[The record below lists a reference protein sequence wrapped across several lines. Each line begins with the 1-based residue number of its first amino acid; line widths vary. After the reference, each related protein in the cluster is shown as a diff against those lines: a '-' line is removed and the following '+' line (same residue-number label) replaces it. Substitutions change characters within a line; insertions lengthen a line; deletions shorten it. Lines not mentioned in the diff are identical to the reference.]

1 MDTSNRLLWGF
12 ILCALVFAGAWY
24 DTAHLHSFTAP
35 LNHFIQQS
43 IVASIN
49 PTSPWAIYYAETLT
63 FITILGKTPVF
74 YPAIALLFL
83 LLAIKRE
90 WKALFYGVA
99 IAAVVVG
106 LGLLVK
112 DIVNSPRPVPYEAEH
127 DSFPSGH
134 TVRATLWCGL
144 YLLMDRLKYV
154 TLSRFT
160 RWGFIVIPLLVGFA
174 RVGLCRHW
182 FSDVMAGYAL
192 VLCIFFLS
200 MYLIRRS
207 A

>member
-12 ILCALVFAGAWY
+12 FLCVLVFAGAWY

-43 IVASIN
+43 MLAS
-49 PTSPWAIYYAETLT
+49 PDAVSPWARYYSETLT
-63 FITILGKTPVF
+63 FIAILGKTSVF
-74 YPAIALLFL
+74 YPALALLL
-83 LLAIKRE
+83 LILAIKRE
-90 WKALFYGVA
+90 WKALFYGLA
-99 IAAVVVG
+99 IAVVVVG
-106 LGLLVK
+106 LGLLMK
-112 DIVNSPRPVPYEAEH
+112 DIVNSPRPVPYNAEQ

-134 TVRATLWCGL
+134 VVRTTLWCGL
-144 YLLMDRLKYV
+144 YLFMDRLKYV

-160 RWGFIVIPLLVGFA
+160 RWGLIVIPVLVGFA
-174 RVGLCRHW
+174 RIGLSRHW

-192 VLCIFFLS
+192 VLGVFFLS
-200 MYLIRRS
+200 LYFIRRS